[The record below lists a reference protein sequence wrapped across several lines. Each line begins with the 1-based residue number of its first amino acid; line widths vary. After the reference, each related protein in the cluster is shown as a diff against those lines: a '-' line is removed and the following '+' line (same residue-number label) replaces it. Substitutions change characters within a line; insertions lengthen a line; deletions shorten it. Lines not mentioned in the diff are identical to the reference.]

1 MIDGCLIT
9 LPSGIVLGLPV
20 LHIFLIIVAYV
31 CLQACKLYAEVMVE
45 AFLGNI
51 LGNTGKQYAR
61 ILFEGIVIGM
71 GITGAAIGSLI
82 SMETGLFLL
91 IGVVAFLTA
100 GMMAIATINFEKM
113 ETVD

>member
-1 MIDGCLIT
+1 
-9 LPSGIVLGLPV
+9 
-20 LHIFLIIVAYV
+20 
-31 CLQACKLYAEVMVE
+31 MVE